1 MRENTNLHKGL
12 IIAGTLMG
20 MLSFGIIIGFILYL
34 VGVFFLVRNAPMNTS
49 NKLKWIVIPI
59 LISTLTGLL
68 L

>member
-34 VGVFFLVRNAPMNTS
+34 VGVFLLVRNAPMDS
-49 NKLKWIVIPI
+49 SQKLKWILIPI
-59 LISTLTGLL
+59 LITSIVGFLL
-68 L
+68 